1 VEREEKSHFT
11 ALSWRLWGT
20 HHHRLADNARLAMG
34 LTQAMR
40 ENLPVAVP
48 VEPDP
53 DWPGFLAEAARRWRI
68 NDLVT
73 TPAPPWQYALP
84 LTFPTGKGGRR
95 RKG

>member
-1 VEREEKSHFT
+1 
-11 ALSWRLWGT
+11 
-20 HHHRLADNARLAMG
+20 MG

-53 DWPGFLAEAARRWRI
+53 DWPASAEAAHRWRI

-73 TPAPPWQYALP
+73 TPAPPWQYALR
-84 LTFPTGKGGRR
+84 LTFPTGKGGGRR